1 MVTTLRRGKEVKEE
15 MRRYKTLEQVKYE
28 LANPRP
34 KYEKAGERIA
44 LFLVITWFLGG
55 LLVLGLIALIVLA
68 LVGV

>member
-1 MVTTLRRGKEVKEE
+1 